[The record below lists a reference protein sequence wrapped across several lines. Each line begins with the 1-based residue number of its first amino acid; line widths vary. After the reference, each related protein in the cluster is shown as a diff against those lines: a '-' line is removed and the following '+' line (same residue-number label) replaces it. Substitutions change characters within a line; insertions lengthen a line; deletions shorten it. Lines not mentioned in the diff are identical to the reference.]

1 MTGGEDVAAEETPRR
16 APAFRVVATVL
27 GALLVVLTLPF
38 AVIATESDDP
48 TQAIHRFHATGGAV
62 PSLILAAALFVL
74 AWRPAAVAAMQLFV
88 AGAIVSLLVGLVAG
102 DLFTG
107 LLFLGVV
114 LAAILLALYPSRADV
129 WRTGGPRSWLL
140 AVAVVAFV
148 PAIAYALAEAK
159 LQRHGTSLDPHAD
172 MHHYSGAAVAAVS
185 LPATVL
191 VAAIG
196 RAAWAI
202 VGWIGAAALV
212 LFGVSGLAF
221 SDYVSAPDPAWC
233 WASVATGFVVFAL
246 TEFEARRM
254 PGGRTA

>member
-1 MTGGEDVAAEETPRR
+1 VAAQEPSPGAR
-16 APAFRVVATVL
+16 AFRIVATVL
-27 GALLVVLTLPF
+27 GVALLALTVPF
-38 AVIATESDDP
+38 AIIATESDDP
-48 TQAIHRFHATGGAV
+48 TQTIHRFHATGGAV

-74 AWRPAAVAAMQLFV
+74 AWRPGAVAAMQLFV
-88 AGAIVSLLVGLVAG
+88 AGAIVSLLVGLIAG

-114 LAAILLALYPSRADV
+114 LAAILLALYPNRGEV
-129 WRTGGPRSWLL
+129 RRTGGPRLSLV
-140 AVAVVAFV
+140 AVAVLAFV
-148 PAIAYALAEAK
+148 PAIAYALAQAS

-191 VAAIG
+191 VAGIG
-196 RAAWAI
+196 RAAWRI

-233 WASVATGFVVFAL
+233 WASVATAVVVFAL
-246 TEFEARRM
+246 TESEARRM